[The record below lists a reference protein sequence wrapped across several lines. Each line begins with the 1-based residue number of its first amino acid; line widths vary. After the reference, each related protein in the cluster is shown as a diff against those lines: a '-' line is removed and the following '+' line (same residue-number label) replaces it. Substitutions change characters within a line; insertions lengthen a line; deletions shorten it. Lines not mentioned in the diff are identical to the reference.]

1 VVVHAARPQDSD
13 RAQRPTGAT
22 PRHRVL
28 HPPVSPD
35 MVDGAPD
42 QTLRWIEDLAAIERP
57 SASWGEG
64 RAARWI
70 VEQLAKNATP
80 ARIEVETAHGTHLP
94 FVLPS
99 ALALVAGFLRPRSVA
114 VVMAAVATAAM
125 VDELG
130 GHRRL
135 VRRVLARRRT
145 YNVVA
150 DVGDPRASRTVV
162 FVSHHDAAR
171 PWAAAFGALVS
182 APPPRL
188 LGGRPLPVADTLVY
202 APLMVLLGVA
212 SRLRGLRR
220 AGMALCAFIVVLFS
234 DIARRAPVPGANDNA
249 SGVAALLG
257 IARDLTRNRPTSLR
271 VVLLSAGSE
280 ETMLEGMEAFLR
292 RHRAELGPARTFV
305 VCLDMLGWERLV
317 LRESEGVLRRYKSR
331 SEDVDLLLRAASI
344 AAVPVLI
351 TRQAAAPSDGLAA
364 RWAGLPT
371 IFLSSTAANGGHP
384 HYHRPSDVPRN
395 VDIDTVIAARRLCA
409 QLVAELESRDVA
421 AARPAEA

>member
-1 VVVHAARPQDSD
+1 MAAGGR
-13 RAQRPTGAT
+13 
-22 PRHRVL
+22 
-28 HPPVSPD
+28 
-35 MVDGAPD
+35 D
-42 QTLRWIEDLAAIERP
+42 QTLRWIQELAGIDRP
-57 SASWGEG
+57 SASPGEE
-64 RAARWI
+64 RAAEWI
-70 VEQLAKNATP
+70 VEQLAENATP
-80 ARIEVETAHGTHLP
+80 ARIEVEPAHGTHLP

-99 ALALVAGFLRPRSVA
+99 ALALVAGFLRPRLVSV
-114 VVMAAVATAAM
+114 VVAAVATAAI

-130 GHRRL
+130 GQRRL
-135 VRRVLARRRT
+135 VRRVLARRQT

-188 LGGRPLPVADTLVY
+188 LGGRPLPIAETLVY
-202 APLMVLLGVA
+202 APLMVLLGMA
-212 SRLRGLRR
+212 GRLRGLRR
-220 AGMALCAFIVVLFS
+220 AGMAVCAFIVVLFS

-257 IARDLTRNRPTSLR
+257 IACDLVRSRPASLR
-271 VVLLSAGSE
+271 VVLLSAGAE
-280 ETMLEGMEAFLR
+280 ETMLEGMDAFLR
-292 RHRAELGPARTFV
+292 RHLAELDPARTIV

-331 SEDVDLLLRAASI
+331 SEDVDLLLRAAST
-344 AAVPVLI
+344 ANVRVEVVPP
-351 TRQAAAPSDGLAA
+351 AAAPSDGLAA

-371 IFLSSTAANGGHP
+371 ILLSSTAGNGGYP

-395 VDIDTVIAARRLCA
+395 VDIDTVIAARRLCT
-409 QLVAELESRDVA
+409 QLVAELDIGTACEELTAGPDEPSA
-421 AARPAEA
+421 